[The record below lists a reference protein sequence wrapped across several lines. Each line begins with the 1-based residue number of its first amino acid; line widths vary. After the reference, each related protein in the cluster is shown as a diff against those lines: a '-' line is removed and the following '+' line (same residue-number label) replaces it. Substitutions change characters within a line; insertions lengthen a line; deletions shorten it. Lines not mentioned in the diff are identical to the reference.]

1 MAALVRGY
9 EESGLTRQEY
19 CAAQG
24 IALTALDY
32 YRRRGKKKAGLVAV
46 KVEGTMAG
54 LTMAV
59 VVGNGR
65 RIEVTSGFVE
75 EELARL
81 VRIVE
86 RV

>member
-1 MAALVRGY
+1 MAGLVRGY

-24 IALTALDY
+24 IARTTLDY
-32 YRRRGKKKAGLVAV
+32 YRRRGKKKTGLVAV

-65 RIEVTSGFVE
+65 RIEVTSGFEE
-75 EELARL
+75 EELGRL
-81 VRIVE
+81 LRIVE

>member
-1 MAALVRGY
+1 MGALVRGY
-9 EESGLTRQEY
+9 EESGLTRREY
-19 CAAQG
+19 CAAAG

-32 YRRRGKKKAGLVAV
+32 YRRRGKEKTGLVAV

-86 RV
+86 RA

>member
-9 EESGLTRQEY
+9 EESGLTGREY

-24 IALTALDY
+24 IALTTLDY
-32 YRRRGKKKAGLVAV
+32 YRRRGKEKTGLVAV
-46 KVEGTMAG
+46 TVEGTMAG
-54 LTMAV
+54 LSMAV

-81 VRIVE
+81 VRLVE
-86 RV
+86 RA